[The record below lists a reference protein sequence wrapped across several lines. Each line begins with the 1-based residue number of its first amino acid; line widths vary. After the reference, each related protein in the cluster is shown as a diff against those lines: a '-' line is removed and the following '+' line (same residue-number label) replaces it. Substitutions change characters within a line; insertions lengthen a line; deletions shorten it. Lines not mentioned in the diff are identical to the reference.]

1 LPTYLSAFSFLYLCT
16 TLSWIKPTYMAL
28 YKIQI
33 IETLIV
39 IGVYVLVYYFIKTI
53 VNNSLKHTHL
63 QRGRRKMI
71 IKVLNLLSFI
81 TLTII
86 LSAIWGLNQSEIA
99 VFVGTVLTALGIAFF
114 AQWSLLSNIT
124 SSLLLFFNHPLK
136 IGDTLKVLD
145 KDYPF
150 EGEVTDLTYFFIHLK
165 TKEGEVITIP
175 NSLVLQKS
183 ISIIETTDSKQ

>member
-1 LPTYLSAFSFLYLCT
+1 
-16 TLSWIKPTYMAL
+16 L

-39 IGVYVLVYYFIKTI
+39 IGVYALVYYFIKTI

-99 VFVGTVLTALGIAFF
+99 VFVGTVITALGIAFF

-183 ISIIETTDSKQ
+183 ISIIETTNSKQ

>member
-1 LPTYLSAFSFLYLCT
+1 
-16 TLSWIKPTYMAL
+16 
-28 YKIQI
+28 
-33 IETLIV
+33 
-39 IGVYVLVYYFIKTI
+39 
-53 VNNSLKHTHL
+53 
-63 QRGRRKMI
+63 MI

-99 VFVGTVLTALGIAFF
+99 VFVGTVITALGIAFF

-183 ISIIETTDSKQ
+183 ISIIETTNSKQ

>member
-1 LPTYLSAFSFLYLCT
+1 
-16 TLSWIKPTYMAL
+16 
-28 YKIQI
+28 
-33 IETLIV
+33 
-39 IGVYVLVYYFIKTI
+39 
-53 VNNSLKHTHL
+53 
-63 QRGRRKMI
+63 MI

-99 VFVGTVLTALGIAFF
+99 VFVGTVITALGIAFF

-183 ISIIETTDSKQ
+183 ISIIETTDFKQ